1 MIFQSLIDRGLNRVL
16 GQLRQQGS
24 MPLDPTFRYAIF
36 SDHHKG
42 ARTGADDFRNNEVT
56 YLSALNYYLQEGYLL
71 VVLGDA
77 EELWEEPIEDVLAS
91 YPQVFDSE
99 ARFHPG
105 RYIRVFGNHDSNWAS
120 EGQVKKHLDPI
131 YPGIQVS
138 EGLLFYYD
146 GQGDPDAAGEILML
160 HGHQGTIDSE
170 FLAPISRLAVRAFWR
185 LFQIL
190 TGKGSTTPATDDCL
204 RGQHDTA
211 MYNWANRQDKL
222 LLVAGHTHRPVWSSR
237 TYLQMLHNELEAV
250 QTAASSARALN
261 TEVQL
266 ERVQDLQESIVKE
279 ATKFP
284 PCEDTIKTQPC
295 YFNTGCCSFSDGDI
309 TGLELEDGRL
319 RLVKWSRATLQR
331 TVFQDE
337 ELSHFFRQL

>member
-1 MIFQSLIDRGLNRVL
+1 MIFQSLINRGMDRVL
-16 GQLRQQGS
+16 GDTRKQGAI
-24 MPLDPTFRYAIF
+24 PLDIGRRYIIF

-56 YLSALNYYLQEGYLL
+56 YLSALNFYLQAGYVL
-71 VVLGDA
+71 VILGDA

-91 YPQVFDSE
+91 YPQVFGSE

-131 YPGIQVS
+131 FPEIKVT
-138 EGLLFYYD
+138 EGLLFHYD
-146 GQGDPDAAGEILML
+146 GQGDPESAGDLLLL

-170 FLAPISRLAVRAFWR
+170 FIAPISRVLVRAFWR
-185 LFQIL
+185 TFQIL
-190 TGKGSTTPATDDCL
+190 TGKGSTSPATDDCL

-211 MYNWANRQDKL
+211 MYSWASRQDKL

-237 TYLQMLHNELEAV
+237 TYLQMLETELTAV
-250 QTAASSARALN
+250 QQEVGPAAALGG
-261 TEVQL
+261 EVK
-266 ERVQDLQESIVKE
+266 EEVVEDLQTSITKE
-279 ATKFP
+279 AEQFP
-284 PCEDTIKTQPC
+284 PCQDTIKTQPC

-309 TGLELEDGRL
+309 TGLELENGRL
-319 RLVKWSRATLQR
+319 RLIKWSRKTLSR
-331 TVFQDE
+331 VVLQDE
-337 ELSHFFRQL
+337 ELAHFFRQL